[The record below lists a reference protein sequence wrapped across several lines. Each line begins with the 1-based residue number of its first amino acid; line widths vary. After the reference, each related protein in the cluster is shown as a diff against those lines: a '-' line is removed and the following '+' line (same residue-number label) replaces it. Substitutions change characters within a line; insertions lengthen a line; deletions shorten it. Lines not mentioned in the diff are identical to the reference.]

1 MMLELSIEIVMNDEN
16 TCRSV
21 LNAVEPDNKTAPS
34 SIAIDVTCQGN
45 VMRVV
50 VRGSNT
56 KILTF
61 RNTVDD
67 LLEHISIAM
76 KTVKEIQSTGAS

>member
-1 MMLELSIEIVMNDEN
+1 MMLELSIEIVMSDEN
-16 TCRSV
+16 MCRSV

-34 SIAIDVTCQGN
+34 SITIDVTCQGN
-45 VMRVV
+45 VMKIL

-67 LLEHISIAM
+67 LLEHVSIAM
-76 KTVKEIQSTGAS
+76 KTVNEVHSASTS